1 MEYRKATIG
10 DLAKVFRNN
19 DDRLTAEYTAAGFN
33 PRKVKDMFREWV
45 NAGNAHA
52 LTHDGE
58 PVAIIA
64 WQVVEGYVCTSFAAT
79 PEFFDKKFVRFSR
92 GHVRRIQVE
101 QNNSPVVAVSYGEH
115 SQLSRWFS
123 LLGFQRG
130 STEGEATPYILL
142 PESAAAPDPSSS
154 TAHARWS
161 SRGPIIK

>member
-1 MEYRKATIG
+1 MGLEYRKATIG

-19 DDRLTAEYTAAGFN
+19 DERLTAEYITAGFN

-45 NAGNAHA
+45 NAGDAHA
-52 LTHDGE
+52 LTNEGK

-64 WQVVEGYVCTSFAAT
+64 WQTVDGCVCTSFAAT

-92 GHVRRIQVE
+92 GHVRRIQVDHD
-101 QNNSPVVAVSYGEH
+101 NSPVVAVSYGEH

-130 STEGEATPYILL
+130 TTEGQATPYTLL
-142 PESAAAPDPSSS
+142 PKP
-154 TAHARWS
+154 TAVS
-161 SRGPIIK
+161 